1 MTVMSVGGGGC
12 DIDECR
18 GSGCDGDEYSGR
30 WVRAKIVR

>member
-1 MTVMSVGGGGC
+1 MGVTLMSVG
-12 DIDECR
+12 